1 MTETQSDQA
10 KFDQAKFDQAEF
22 DQAEFDLADFIP
34 YLLNRAAEKTSH
46 YFEYVYK
53 SKYGM
58 LRMEWRVLFH
68 LGRYGALTAKEIC
81 QKGDL
86 HKTKVSRAVAALEDK
101 RFLTREAQAHDRRYE
116 TLKLSTQGFTVYQ
129 DLCLQAA
136 DFHHRIVARLAEGD
150 EKALLRAL
158 RNLIDIK

>member
-1 MTETQSDQA
+1 MTETQSDQTEFA
-10 KFDQAKFDQAEF
+10 KTEFAKAG
-22 DQAEFDLADFIP
+22 FDLADFIP

-46 YFEYVYK
+46 DFEHVYK

-116 TLKLSTQGFTVYQ
+116 TLKLSQKGFTVYQ

-136 DFHHRIVARLAEGD
+136 DFHHRIVERLADGD

-158 RNLIDIK
+158 QNLIDLK

>member
-1 MTETQSDQA
+1 MTETQLDQTEFVQTEFA
-10 KFDQAKFDQAEF
+10 KT
-22 DQAEFDLADFIP
+22 EFDLADFIP

-46 YFEYVYK
+46 DFEHVYK

-101 RFLTREAQAHDRRYE
+101 RFLTREAQAHDSRYE

-136 DFHHRIVARLAEGD
+136 DFHHRIVEQLAEGD

-158 RNLIDIK
+158 RNLIDRK